1 MNHSLTRYLAL
12 RLFATIPLLLVISI
26 LVFVLVHLAPGDA
39 ASALSGGRAISQEAM
54 DALRAKY
61 HLDEPMVMQYVLWLG
76 DAVTGDFGTSVQ
88 TRQPV
93 ATAVLD
99 RAPLSLWLTFYATV
113 IVLGAG
119 VPLGLAAALRRGSR
133 MDRSVVTLSVFG
145 VSTPAFVSGLFLL
158 YYLGFV
164 AGLFPVFGTGR
175 DGGFLIQAWHLT
187 LPALA
192 LALAVMAIV
201 VKITRAAV
209 IEEMEKD
216 YVAFARARGVPERRI
231 VLSYLLRNALVPV
244 VTAASVIVVA
254 TMAGAIYVEITFAL
268 PGLGS
273 LLVDAVRQ
281 RDIPV
286 IQGATLFFSL
296 FVIVVNVLTDILY
309 VVIDP
314 RIQFGKAAR

>member
-1 MNHSLTRYLAL
+1 MNRALIRYVAL
-12 RLFATIPLLLVISI
+12 RLFTAIPLLLVISVF
-26 LVFVLVHLAPGDA
+26 VFVLVHLAPGDA
-39 ASALSGGRAISQEAM
+39 ASALTGGRAISQEAM

-61 HLDEPMVMQYVLWLG
+61 HLDEPMVVQYLRWLG
-76 DAVTGDFGTSVQ
+76 DALTGDFGTSVQ

-93 ATAVLD
+93 VTAVLD
-99 RAPLSLWLTFYATV
+99 RAPLSLWLTFYAAM
-113 IVLGAG
+113 IVLCAG
-119 VPLGLAAALRRGSR
+119 VPLGLAAALRQGSR
-133 MDRSVVTLSVFG
+133 LDRSVVTLSVFG

-164 AGLFPVFGTGR
+164 AGLFPVFGAGR
-175 DGGFLIQAWHLT
+175 DGGFWTRAWHLT

-192 LALAVMAIV
+192 LALSVLAIV

-231 VLSYLLRNALVPV
+231 MLSYLLRNAMVPV

-286 IQGATLFFSL
+286 IQGATLFFSV
-296 FVIVVNVLTDILY
+296 FVILVNVATDILY
-309 VVIDP
+309 VLIDP

>member
-1 MNHSLTRYLAL
+1 MNRSLTRYVMMRILA
-12 RLFATIPLLLVISI
+12 AIPLLLVISI
-26 LVFVLVHLAPGDA
+26 FVFVLVHLAPGDA
-39 ASALSGGRAISQEAM
+39 ASALTGGRAISQEAM

-61 HLDEPMVMQYVLWLG
+61 HLDDPMLMQYARWLS

-93 ATAVLD
+93 VTAVLD

-119 VPLGLAAALRRGSR
+119 VPLGLAAALRHGSR
-133 MDRSVVTLSVFG
+133 MDRSVVTLAVFG

-164 AGLFPVFGTGR
+164 AGLFPVFGAGR
-175 DGGFLIQAWHLT
+175 DGGFMVRAWHLT

-192 LALAVMAIV
+192 LALTVMAIV
-201 VKITRAAV
+201 IKITRAAV

-231 VLSYLLRNALVPV
+231 MVSYLLRNALVPV

-286 IQGATLFFSL
+286 IQGATLFFSV
-296 FVIVVNVLTDILY
+296 FVIVVNVATDILY
-309 VVIDP
+309 VLIDP